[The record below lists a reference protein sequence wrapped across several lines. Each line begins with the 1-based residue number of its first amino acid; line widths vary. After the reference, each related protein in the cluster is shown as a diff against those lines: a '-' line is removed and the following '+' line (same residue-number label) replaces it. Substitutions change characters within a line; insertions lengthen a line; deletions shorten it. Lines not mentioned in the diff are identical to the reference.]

1 MNKDQ
6 AKKSEKKT
14 LFRRCSSQT
23 KQFLKDIILNTDQ
36 KLLWILASKKKKKI
50 LTYQQ
55 GFTLC
60 IGVLQ
65 NQRFDV
71 S

>member
-6 AKKSEKKT
+6 AKKSEKK
-14 LFRRCSSQT
+14 LFRRYSSQT

-36 KLLWILASKKKKKI
+36 KLLWILASNKKKRD

>member
-36 KLLWILASKKKKKI
+36 KLLWILASNKKKKDFDLSARFHI
-50 LTYQQ
+50 MHR
-55 GFTLC
+55 GFTKSTL
-60 IGVLQ
+60 
-65 NQRFDV
+65 
-71 S
+71 